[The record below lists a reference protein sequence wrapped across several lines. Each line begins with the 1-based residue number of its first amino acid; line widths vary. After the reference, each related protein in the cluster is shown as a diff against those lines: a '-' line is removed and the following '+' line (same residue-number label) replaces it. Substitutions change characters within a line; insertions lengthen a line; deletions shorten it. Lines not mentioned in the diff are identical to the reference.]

1 MGQFNRIVDTLLV
14 LKAAALVAADTAHA
28 ILDLGAGLVR
38 GDIVI
43 DWTACEIA
51 SNDEQYEVGLYGSNS
66 ATFAS
71 GVQVLNVFQ
80 FGKASVI
87 NTDLGNVTGAVH
99 DVDTP
104 ATGKLVAPFCNVYN
118 GTTYRYV
125 RLATNVAGTIATG
138 FNFAAFITKPGEGY
152 GPA

>member
-1 MGQFNRIVDTLLV
+1 MPVFNRIVDTLLI
-14 LKAAALVAADTAHA
+14 LKAAGLVAADTAHA
-28 ILDLGAGLVR
+28 ILDLGAGVLR
-38 GDIVI
+38 GDLVFN
-43 DWTACEIA
+43 WTACEIA
-51 SNDEQYEVGLYGSNS
+51 TGDEQYEVGLFGSNS

-71 GVQVLNVFQ
+71 VVQVLGVYQ

-87 NTDLGNVTGAVH
+87 NTDLGGVAGAVH

-104 ATGKLVAPFCNVYN
+104 ATGRLIAPFINHYN

-138 FNFAAFITKPGEGY
+138 FNFEAFITKVGEGV
-152 GPA
+152 GPN